1 MTEWTKEE
9 VERLANHERAA
20 SARHMIYKI
29 KERIG
34 ELLREVAEEQEN
46 LNRANAALAEANA
59 FLKSVGEEVY
69 EE

>member
-20 SARHMIYKI
+20 GARHIIYKI

-34 ELLREVAEEQEN
+34 ELLREVEEEQEN
-46 LNRANAALAEANA
+46 LNRAKTALAEANA
-59 FLKSVGEEVY
+59 FLKSIGEEVY
-69 EE
+69 DE